1 MAWQRRNGGHSSN
14 SGHGTVMGVQTGK
27 VVYYQTRSKTCRTCA
42 SGKNKKNDCR
52 KNHTGSSKS
61 MEPDVAV
68 ENNVKY
74 NIYTEDDDARTQAHI
89 RDQVP
94 YMLKNIQIQYI
105 Q

>member
-1 MAWQRRNGGHSSN
+1 
-14 SGHGTVMGVQTGK
+14 
-27 VVYYQTRSKTCRTCA
+27 
-42 SGKNKKNDCR
+42 
-52 KNHTGSSKS
+52 